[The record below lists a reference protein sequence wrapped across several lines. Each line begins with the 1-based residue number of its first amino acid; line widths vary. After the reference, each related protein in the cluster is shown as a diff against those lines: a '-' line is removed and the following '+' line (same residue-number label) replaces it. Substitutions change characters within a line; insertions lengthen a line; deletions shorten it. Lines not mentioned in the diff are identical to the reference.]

1 MSKPMPFTEHE
12 IEQVFD
18 TNLIEYA
25 IAQGFD
31 VEKADRHSY
40 HIHKS
45 GGLFLFPR
53 GFYHFST
60 MEKGNIID
68 FAMKYQN
75 LTFIGAVESIL
86 GTKAYKNTMTFDI
99 TPKKQRGILEMPKA
113 DSNYQATMKY
123 LVEERCLDEDIVKDL
138 IAQGSVFQAITSY
151 NGSCYRNCAF
161 VGFGKD
167 NTPKYCA
174 LRGLGGHFRQD
185 VKNSDKV
192 YGFKMIG
199 TSNRVFVF
207 ESPIDA
213 ISHATLCK
221 LNDIDYIT
229 DSRISEGCLSDKAL
243 TQFLEDN
250 SHIKEIVFCYD
261 NDLGG
266 KLQDGTPCNFGQ
278 ELAKKC
284 VKKFEEQGYKAFV
297 QTPERKDFNADL
309 QYIQKSV
316 VKKLNQFKAMS
327 SHKEVRKNKE
337 MER

>member
-1 MSKPMPFTEHE
+1 MPFTEDE
-12 IEQVFD
+12 MKKVFD

-25 IAQGFD
+25 ISQGFD
-31 VEKADRHSY
+31 VEKADHHSY
-40 HIHKS
+40 HIKKS

-53 GFYHFST
+53 GFHQFST

-75 LTFIGAVESIL
+75 LNFIGAVEQIL
-86 GTKAYKNTMTFDI
+86 GTKAYENTISFKVK
-99 TPKKQRGILEMPKA
+99 PKEQRGILELPKA
-113 DSNYQATMKY
+113 HTDCNATIDY
-123 LVEERCLDEDIVKDL
+123 LVNKRCLDEDIVKDL
-138 IAQGSVFQAITSY
+138 IKQGSIFEAITTH
-151 NGSCYRNCAF
+151 NGLNYTNCAF

-174 LRGLGGHFRQD
+174 LRGLSGGFRQD

-192 YGFKMIG
+192 YGFKMLG

-213 ISHATLCK
+213 ISHATMCK
-221 LNDIDYIT
+221 LNNLDYVA

-243 TQFLEDN
+243 MQFLEDN

-261 NDLGG
+261 NDIEG
-266 KLQDGTPCNFGQ
+266 KLQDGTPFNFGQ

-284 VKKFEEQGYKAFV
+284 VKKFEEQGYKTFI

-309 QYIQKSV
+309 QFIQKSV
-316 VKKLNQFKAMS
+316 MKKLNEFKALP
-327 SHKEVRKNKE
+327 SHQEVRKTKE